1 MICATNFI
9 FAGEK
14 ILKDIM
20 NAGNAE
26 SVKGAGEVFSSGK
39 GAVKGAYGKVKGA
52 GSAVGKWVD
61 NLGK

>member
-1 MICATNFI
+1 MDNI
-9 FAGEK
+9 EK

-39 GAVKGAYGKVKGA
+39 GAVKGAYGRVKGA
-52 GSAVGKWVD
+52 GTAVGKWVD